1 MDIKQEYQKLVIKFI
16 LLVFYIF
23 NIKLMKKKNKNLKND
38 HFHFIIAL
46 LYSEGQNI
54 T

>member
-23 NIKLMKKKNKNLKND
+23 NIKLMKKKIK
-38 HFHFIIAL
+38 I
-46 LYSEGQNI
+46 
-54 T
+54 